1 MEARRIEFK
10 KTKQQKNVR
19 KTGII
24 EEKKITKGRKNKKTK
39 TKSRIKRMKEEA
51 KERTKKN

>member
-39 TKSRIKRMKEEA
+39 TKIRIKRMKEEA